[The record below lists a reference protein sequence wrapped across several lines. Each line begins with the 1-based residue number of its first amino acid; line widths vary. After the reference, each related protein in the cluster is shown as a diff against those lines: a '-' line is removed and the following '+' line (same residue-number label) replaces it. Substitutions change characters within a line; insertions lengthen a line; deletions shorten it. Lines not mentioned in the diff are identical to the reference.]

1 MTMNDILWCYHFS
14 GVVLSAFLSSYTDG
28 RLCRKFLD
36 FLYQNGDFCA
46 FWVALFTVYLKLFYM
61 QNGTFGLPK
70 LKVTATFALAKIEVA
85 DCSVRLFVGQVMGG
99 GLTPTNP
106 LLNTPLTGYY
116 QCVLLLV
123 FTVYVCYWW
132 WFSQWW
138 NLDPVVDR
146 SSRSKIGQVESIKK
160 SSTSRFFHWSSRSIC
175 WWLIELKF
183 LKKTCILVCRVCEM
197 ARWPK

>member
-99 GLTPTNP
+99 
-106 LLNTPLTGYY
+106 
-116 QCVLLLV
+116 
-123 FTVYVCYWW
+123 F
-132 WFSQWW
+132 
-138 NLDPVVDR
+138 
-146 SSRSKIGQVESIKK
+146 
-160 SSTSRFFHWSSRSIC
+160 
-175 WWLIELKF
+175 
-183 LKKTCILVCRVCEM
+183 
-197 ARWPK
+197 